1 MGKKTKKKNKKE
13 ELFKIPKTVQDTI
26 PYIAV
31 YKNGIIETEE
41 GVFSKTYKL
50 EDVNFKLASQEEQ
63 ERIFLAYGDLLNS
76 FNSDV
81 KIQK

>member
-31 YKNGIIETEE
+31 YKNGRIETEE

-50 EDVNFKLASQEEQ
+50 EDVNFKLALFFTFLGDEF
-63 ERIFLAYGDLLNS
+63 ERQRVCS
-76 FNSDV
+76 MP
-81 KIQK
+81 